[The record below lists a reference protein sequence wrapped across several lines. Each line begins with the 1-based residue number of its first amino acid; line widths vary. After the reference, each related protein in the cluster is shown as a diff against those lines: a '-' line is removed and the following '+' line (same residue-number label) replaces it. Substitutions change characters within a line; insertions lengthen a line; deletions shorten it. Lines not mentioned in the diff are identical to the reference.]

1 MFAIVETGG
10 KQYSVREGTVLRVEK
25 IDAAEGDQV
34 VLDKVLAVNVNGE
47 FQVGTPYVPGAQVTA
62 QVLRQGKAKKIIVF
76 KYKPKKNYRR
86 RKGHRQLFTEL
97 MVQDISLGQQEE
109 TAAAES

>member
-10 KQYSVREGTVLRVEK
+10 KQYNVHQGSVLRVEK
-25 IDAAEGDQV
+25 IDAAEGDEL
-34 VLDKVLAVNVNGE
+34 VLDKVLAVGVDGE
-47 FQVGTPYVPGAQVTA
+47 LQIGTPYVSGAQVKA
-62 QVLRQGKAKKIIVF
+62 KVLRQGKGKKILVF

-97 MVQDISLGQQEE
+97 MIQEISLGQQDEN
-109 TAAAES
+109 AAVES

>member
-10 KQYSVREGTVLRVEK
+10 KQYNVHQGRVLRVEK
-25 IDAAEGDQV
+25 VDAAEGDEL
-34 VLDKVLAVNVNGE
+34 VLDKVLAVDVDGE
-47 FQVGTPYVPGAQVTA
+47 LQIGTPYVSGAQVKA
-62 QVLRQGKAKKIIVF
+62 KVLRQGKGKKILVF

-97 MVQDISLGQQEE
+97 MIQEISLGQQDKNA
-109 TAAAES
+109 TVES

>member
-10 KQYSVREGTVLRVEK
+10 KQYNVHQGSVLRVEK
-25 IDAAEGDQV
+25 IDAAEGDEL
-34 VLDKVLAVNVNGE
+34 VLDKVLAVDVDGKL
-47 FQVGTPYVPGAQVTA
+47 QIGTPYVSGAQVKA
-62 QVLRQGKAKKIIVF
+62 KVLRQGKGKKILVF

-97 MVQDISLGQQEE
+97 MIQEISLGQQDKN
-109 TAAAES
+109 AAVES

>member
-10 KQYSVREGTVLRVEK
+10 KQYNVHQGSVLRVEK
-25 IDAAEGDQV
+25 IDATEGDEL
-34 VLDKVLAVNVNGE
+34 VLDKVLAVDVDGKL
-47 FQVGTPYVPGAQVTA
+47 QIGTPYVSGAQVKA
-62 QVLRQGKAKKIIVF
+62 KVLRQGKGKKILVF

-97 MVQDISLGQQEE
+97 MIQEISLGQQDEN
-109 TAAAES
+109 AAVES